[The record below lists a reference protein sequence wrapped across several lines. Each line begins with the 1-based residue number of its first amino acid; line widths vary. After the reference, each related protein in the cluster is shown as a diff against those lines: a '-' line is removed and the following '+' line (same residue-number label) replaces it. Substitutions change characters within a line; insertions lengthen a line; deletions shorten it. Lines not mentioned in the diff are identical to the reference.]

1 MEVGGQRACADKLE
15 LAVADEFLKFLNRSL
30 RGGALQGP
38 PHLQPLRGGA
48 GKSAKLPQNE
58 NCSTFISL
66 QMKRREG
73 LAVSA
78 SVTVVRMW
86 VTLVL
91 K

>member
-15 LAVADEFLKFLNRSL
+15 LAVGDEFLKRSL

-48 GKSAKLPQNE
+48 GKSAKLLQNE